1 MSVTLCV
8 SVRAL
13 HICFRDKTEE
23 WISVCVTVNNRPVTE
38 GYRRAAL
45 SLWCWWF
52 MSVILQIL
60 LSVTQSQTSLC
71 RLQHTFWDIIN
82 WCQTDRESRQSV
94 IWPTAHSQ
102 HWQFPICSAGEQVLH
117 RNKMAQEVTLMIPSS
132 PFKYR
137 AEYTRCDLL
146 LKLVKKTYSCHKVAN
161 YFL

>member
-1 MSVTLCV
+1 M
-8 SVRAL
+8 
-13 HICFRDKTEE
+13 CFCARFTHLLQGQKTEE
-23 WISVCVTVNNRPVTE
+23 WISVCVTVNNHSVTE

-71 RLQHTFWDIIN
+71 RLQHTFWDIII

-102 HWQFPICSAGEQVLH
+102 HWQFPVCSAGEQVLDMK
-117 RNKMAQEVTLMIPSS
+117 KMAQEVTLMIPSF

-137 AEYTRCDLL
+137 AQYTRCDLL
-146 LKLVKKTYSCHKVAN
+146 LKLVKETYSCHKVTN